1 MTTSAPITPPSY
13 VQQDDDTPK
22 GFDPQVSRGLYSFAR
37 PYLKEFGFS
46 LLLMI
51 IGSAAAVAGPYLVKY
66 AIDEG
71 IAKQA
76 LPALGQAV
84 IWYLVA
90 AVVQWIATYI
100 RLNIMARAGQ
110 SIIYDMRARL
120 FSHLQNLSL
129 GFFSRYS
136 VGRLI
141 ARVINDVT
149 SIRNF
154 VTWAIIAIARSLFTL
169 VGTVLVMLALNLRL
183 SLYTFAVLP
192 LIGLATIIFRNKI
205 QSIYRRVRAGNSWVN
220 SVLAENINGVRVVQ
234 AFSRQE
240 YNYNRFRNEVNQ
252 YLLNNNIQ
260 AARLISIFF
269 PTVDF
274 ISTAAIALVVWLGA
288 TAVLNADIT
297 PGVLVAFVL
306 YIERFFQPIQELSRR
321 YDQLQATM
329 IGGERILELLNT
341 PVEIKDAAEA
351 GELPP
356 IQGHVYFDAVSFH
369 YADDPGTPV
378 LEEVSLEI
386 QAGQTIALVGETGA
400 GKSTLVKLLSRF
412 YDPTEGQVRIDG
424 IDIRNVTQ
432 SSLRR
437 QMGIVLQ
444 EPFLFS
450 GSVHDNIH
458 FGNLGASYEDVHAAA
473 KAVGAHEFISNLREG
488 YDSQVEEGG
497 ALLSV
502 GQRQLIS
509 FARALLADP
518 RILILDEATSSIDT
532 QTEQQIQAALSLLL
546 HGRTAVVIAHR
557 LSTIV
562 NSDLICV
569 MQNGR
574 IAERGRHQELLEQN
588 GLYYNLYRMGFQEHI
603 PEPFGE

>member
-1 MTTSAPITPPSY
+1 MTTTSITPPAY
-13 VQQDDDTPK
+13 VQQDDDDAPR
-22 GFDPQVSRGLYSFAR
+22 GFDPQVSHGLYSFAR
-37 PYLKEFGFS
+37 PYLKQFGLS
-46 LLLMI
+46 LILMV
-51 IGSAAAVAGPYLVKY
+51 IGSAAAVAGPYLVKF

-71 IAKQA
+71 IARNS

-90 AVVQWIATYI
+90 AVVQWVATYL

-120 FSHLQNLSL
+120 FNHLQNLSL

-169 VGTVLVMLALNLRL
+169 VGTVFVMLALNYRL
-183 SLYTFAVLP
+183 SLYTFTMLP
-192 LIGLATIIFRNKI
+192 LIVIATIIFRNKVR
-205 QSIYRRVRAGNSWVN
+205 SVYRRVRAGNSWVN

-234 AFSRQE
+234 AFSRQA
-240 YNYNRFRNEVNQ
+240 YNYNRFRNEVNR
-252 YLLNNNIQ
+252 YLLNNNLH

-274 ISTAAIALVVWLGA
+274 ISTGAIALVVWLGGA
-288 TAVLNADIT
+288 AVMSADIT

-321 YDQLQATM
+321 YDQFQATM

-341 PVEIKDAAEA
+341 PVEIQDAEPAE
-351 GELPP
+351 ELPP
-356 IQGHVYFDAVSFH
+356 IEGHIKFDAVSFH
-369 YADDPGTPV
+369 YSDDPSTPV
-378 LEEVSLEI
+378 LEDISLEI

-412 YDPTEGQVRIDG
+412 YDPTEGAVRIDG
-424 IDIRNVTQ
+424 IDIRTVTQ
-432 SSLRR
+432 NSLRR

-450 GSVHDNIH
+450 GSIHDNIH
-458 FGNLGASYEDVHAAA
+458 FGNLEASYEDVQAAA
-473 KAVGAHEFISNLREG
+473 KAVGAHEFITNLREG

-532 QTEQQIQAALSLLL
+532 QTEQQIQAALALLL

-562 NSDLICV
+562 NADQILV
-569 MQNGR
+569 MLNGKV
-574 IAERGRHQELLEQN
+574 AERGRHLELLEQG
-588 GLYYNLYRMGFQEHI
+588 GLYYNLYRMGFQEQAS
-603 PEPFGE
+603 EAFSD